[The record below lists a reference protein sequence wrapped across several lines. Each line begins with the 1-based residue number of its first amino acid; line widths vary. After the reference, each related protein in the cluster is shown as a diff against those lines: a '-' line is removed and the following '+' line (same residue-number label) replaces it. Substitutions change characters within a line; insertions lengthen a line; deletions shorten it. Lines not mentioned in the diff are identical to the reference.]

1 MAENRDESS
10 VKDIVEEALKT
21 EPVEQNDVRATE
33 ILKQLKENAALATK
47 VWGAYTAARTKEAI
61 EQGKKDLSTSMD
73 EMAQSV
79 VGKLDEKSKAY
90 AEYEEGRRAIIAEWD
105 GNAKKFAAFYD
116 RGIDMQ
122 TGKKT
127 SVGIMDL
134 IAEMK
139 AVKMDSIA
147 RRAHQHMLKKA
158 MKAQKKETKGTS
170 KNLEAY
176 MQGIAEVRSKAF
188 QAMKE
193 GNLTEYQHAMEEAN
207 RMEASMQ
214 RVGFASTS
222 KYANLKA
229 AFEQNRAQLKANKE
243 RIEDLKT
250 VIQNRQDQKENDIR
264 ETMKEKRKELAI
276 HREEKGNGLRNV
288 VTMFLSRFAINK
300 GRQLKTKVLEPA
312 SKWIKENFEQAKQTI
327 TERATQFAEDVKTT
341 ARTVS
346 LDAIDRLGRY
356 VEEKQPMLEQMQQG
370 KADRGIMQVNGRQNG
385 NMSQSDRR
393 EQVKQDEE
401 AGLSDYGKDKN
412 GVQDFK
418 RNPMSRKD
426 PAGVGDQ
433 SYDER

>member
-1 MAENRDESS
+1 MADNREEPN
-10 VKDIVEEALKT
+10 VNDIVEETLQT
-21 EPVEQNDVRATE
+21 EPVTDGDVRATE

-61 EQGKKDLSTSMD
+61 EQGKKDLSTNMD
-73 EMAQSV
+73 DMAKSV

-90 AEYEEGRRAIIAEWD
+90 AEYEEGRRSIIAEWNE
-105 GNAKKFAAFYD
+105 NARKFAEFYD

-139 AVKMDSIA
+139 AVKIDSIA

-158 MKAQKKETKGTS
+158 MKAQKKETRGTS

-176 MQGIAEVRSKAF
+176 MQEIAEVRSKAF

-214 RVGFASTS
+214 RVGFDSTS

-264 ETMKEKRKELAI
+264 ETMREKRKELAI
-276 HREEKGNGLRNV
+276 HREERGNGLRNV
-288 VTMFLSRFAINK
+288 VTMFLSRFALNK

-312 SKWIKENFEQAKQTI
+312 SKWIKDNFEQARQTI

-346 LDAIDRLGRY
+346 LDAIDRLSKY
-356 VEEKQPMLEQMQQG
+356 VAEKQPMIEQMQQG
-370 KADRGIMQVNGRQNG
+370 KADRISGDSEKNHTEV
-385 NMSQSDRR
+385 S
-393 EQVKQDEE
+393 
-401 AGLSDYGKDKN
+401 GKPT
-412 GVQDFK
+412 G
-418 RNPMSRKD
+418 
-426 PAGVGDQ
+426 
-433 SYDER
+433 DER